1 VAQRRKKSDRQKVD
15 GNHTLHVGLS
25 RELKEQL
32 DQMAAVDERE
42 LAEFMRRLIAKEWE
56 RRQAAAAPAA

>member
-1 VAQRRKKSDRQKVD
+1 VPQLRGKTKQQKVD
-15 GNHTLHVGLS
+15 GKQTLHVGLS
-25 RELKEQL
+25 RDLKEKL

-42 LAEFMRRLIAKEWE
+42 LAEFMRRLIAKEWD